1 MSERMKQTITTILTI
16 VVFIVCIALVITGQR
31 NAGAKG
37 TGIMLLG
44 LAGLIGLLW
53 NYNRKFK

>member
-1 MSERMKQTITTILTI
+1 MSERMKQIISIVLTL
-16 VVFIVCIALVITGQR
+16 VVFVVCIALVITGQK
-31 NAGAKG
+31 NAGAQG